1 VKLAG
6 ATMTEW
12 FRVRSVHSI
21 HDEDAVR
28 FRLAQ
33 IAATEFLTPKK
44 KKGRD
49 NG

>member
-1 VKLAG
+1 MKLAG
-6 ATMTEW
+6 ATMAEW
-12 FRVRSVHSI
+12 FRVRSVHCI

-33 IAATEFLTPKK
+33 LAATEFLTPKK

>member
-6 ATMTEW
+6 ATLCEW

-21 HDEDAVR
+21 QDEDAVR
-28 FRLAQ
+28 CRLAQ
-33 IAATEFLTPKK
+33 LAATEFLTPKK

>member
-1 VKLAG
+1 VKVAG

-12 FRVRSVHSI
+12 FRVKSVHSV

-28 FRLAQ
+28 FRLAE
-33 IAATEFLTPKK
+33 IAAMEFLTPKP

>member
-1 VKLAG
+1 VKVAG

-12 FRVRSVHSI
+12 FRVKSVHSV

-28 FRLAQ
+28 FRLAE
-33 IAATEFLTPKK
+33 IAAMEFLTPKK
-44 KKGRD
+44 KGRD